1 MCAFLRWEA
10 AFGSRLQFPIWAH
23 QRWISSSWKCLQSS
37 NKKILENLGTS
48 ERTRDSKHV
57 YDSSVQFL
65 WFLIK
70 RWICGNAFN
79 LCRRV
84 FSKFCVIYEC
94 FWQTR
99 KCCQSFR
106 PEQLFFNED
115 VSRFSM
121 FYGSKKP
128 PEGKRSGV
136 PKSFQ
141 TLLQFPHLY
150 DSNQGLLWR
159 FMALLKHA
167 KKQQRNCVIKG
178 GLKRGNYYLWGK
190 LARP

>member
-1 MCAFLRWEA
+1 MTHFRKNRPFLV
-10 AFGSRLQFPIWAH
+10 SNL
-23 QRWISSSWKCLQSS
+23 SSSKPNFSPGCAKFKQGNIGKSSKAFRRISIKC
-37 NKKILENLGTS
+37 E
-48 ERTRDSKHV
+48 
-57 YDSSVQFL
+57 
-65 WFLIK
+65 
-70 RWICGNAFN
+70 ICGNAFN

-141 TLLQFPHLY
+141 NLLQFPHLY